1 MVLHLGTPAGA
12 QMRLGHGETNRVG
25 NALAQGAGGGLNP
38 GHMAIFRVTC
48 GDGTPLAEVLDLL
61 QRHVLIAGQMQ
72 KRIDQHRAVTG
83 REDEAVPVRPTRS
96 LGIKLQV
103 FFKEHR
109 RHIGHAHWH
118 AGMARICCRH
128 RIKRQRADRGGAHP
142 VVGVAG
148 AEGFDIQGGS
158 PVIWLRALRVHSSM
172 GGKIKRG
179 PQGFGGKH
187 KTAGGQA
194 AMIGLDA
201 GFAIRNAGEDLAL
214 GRNPVAGIFA
224 ETGAEK
230 KKGRS
235 VSCRTSSSWSGG

>member
-1 MVLHLGTPAGA
+1 
-12 QMRLGHGETNRVG
+12 
-25 NALAQGAGGGLNP
+25 
-38 GHMAIFRVTC
+38 
-48 GDGTPLAEVLDLL
+48 
-61 QRHVLIAGQMQ
+61 
-72 KRIDQHRAVTG
+72 
-83 REDEAVPVRPTRS
+83 
-96 LGIKLQV
+96 
-103 FFKEHR
+103 
-109 RHIGHAHWH
+109 
-118 AGMARICCRH
+118 
-128 RIKRQRADRGGAHP
+128 
-142 VVGVAG
+142 
-148 AEGFDIQGGS
+148 
-158 PVIWLRALRVHSSM
+158 M

-214 GRNPVAGIFA
+214 GRNPVAGILA